1 MGEPLNNYNNVCA
14 AVEALTAPGSWELRR
29 KGVTIS
35 TVGVVPAWRRLT
47 REMPEVQVALSLHA
61 PNQALREKIVP
72 AAKAWPL
79 DDLMDALDEHLE
91 TRGRR
96 YNSSGRGLMIEY
108 VNVTAFQQLTQGPF
122 RYVLLAGVNDSIA
135 HADELV
141 SLLKD
146 KHVMLNI
153 IPYNPNV

>member
-1 MGEPLNNYNNVCA
+1 MGEPLNNYDNVCA

-91 TRGRR
+91 IRGRR
-96 YNSSGRGLMIEY
+96 YSSSGRGLMIEY
-108 VNVTAFQQLTQGPF
+108 VLSGSELLTQVPV

-135 HADELV
+135 HADELI